1 MNNRVWLKILSIL
14 LGIFAWIYVNL
25 VIPPMIR
32 RTLPAEVE
40 YRNLPEM
47 VKIAPAKPTVQVQM
61 EGTRRD
67 FILSSNGRVQV
78 TVDLYNVRPGR
89 AQLPVRVIAAPG
101 LTVVSVSP
109 PQIQIEVIPLA
120 RKKFDVKV
128 EVTGMPADGYLA
140 DEPRFSPGQVTLE
153 GPESLINRVSN
164 CVIEVNLEQIKNSIS
179 EQRPV
184 KVVLEG
190 GLSSE
195 EIAVNPAK
203 IDLGILVKEGEPSK
217 TVALTKPVFIN
228 KAPEGKKLASFTLSP
243 ESVVVKGPT
252 RALANLNEVSFKPI
266 DLSILNDNASMAVKL
281 ELPDKFKL
289 ISTET
294 PVLNVIMGDEKVT
307 RTFDGLT
314 FELKKTSNQ
323 HASVSVSSY
332 SLEIKGFLQDIEKV
346 RDAQLKIVLDI
357 EKMKPGNYENIEL
370 GAPPGL
376 PADVSVRIMPASVS
390 IQVSELPEEPVEAA
404 SASQPVDSIPT
415 ASGSMVPATHTA
427 QPDQK

>member
-109 PQIQIEVIPLA
+109 PQVQIEVIPLA

-128 EVTGMPADGYLA
+128 EVTGRPADGYLA

-153 GPESLINRVSN
+153 GPESLINRVGS
-164 CVIEVNLEQIKNSIS
+164 CEVNVDLEQIRNSIS
-179 EQRPV
+179 EERPV
-184 KVVLEG
+184 KVILEG
-190 GLSSE
+190 GFTSD
-195 EIAVNPAK
+195 EITVTPAK
-203 IDLGILVKEGEPSK
+203 IAIGILVKEGEPVKNIPLSK
-217 TVALTKPVFIN
+217 PAFIN
-228 KAPEGKKLASFTLSP
+228 KSPEGKRLASFTLST
-243 ESVVVKGPT
+243 ESVAIQGPT
-252 RALANLNEVSFKPI
+252 RALEALKEVSFKPI
-266 DLSILNDNASMAVKL
+266 DLSALNENASITVKL
-281 ELPDKFKL
+281 ELPEKFKL

-294 PVLNVIMGDEKVT
+294 PVLKVFMEDEKVT
-307 RTFDGLT
+307 RTFEGLT

-376 PADVSVRIMPASVS
+376 PEDVSVKIVPASVS
-390 IQVSELPEEPVEAA
+390 IQVSELPDEPIDSASGSQQIDVEPVA
-404 SASQPVDSIPT
+404 SS
-415 ASGSMVPATHTA
+415 SMVPASDTL
-427 QPDQK
+427 QPDKQ